1 MLETYVQNKAL
12 LFTVNMPASADE
24 MRCGVADGVFSTTDF
39 GIEVGE
45 TQRATVWQRLRAIQP
60 TGPLVNS
67 EFYPGWLTNW
77 QEDNQRRDADRGAAV
92 LKSVDFVAV
101 RLIK

>member
-1 MLETYVQNKAL
+1 MLEKYVQSKAV

-24 MRCGVADGVFSTTDF
+24 MRCGIADGVFSTTDF
-39 GIEVGE
+39 GIEAGE
-45 TQRATVWQRLRAIQP
+45 MQLAIVWERLRAIQP

-77 QEDNQRRDADRGAAV
+77 QEDNQRRDADRAVTV
-92 LKSVDFVAV
+92 LK
-101 RLIK
+101 